1 MGYVLNADLETSL
14 GPTQELYVRVEGFT
28 FNKVTAQLSFQI
40 TYWIDRDHAIKFNKV
55 YLEEE
60 NKNAKGLIQNKVIYF
75 DDEESEG
82 KELELKQFYKVLVAN
97 EQEIEVPQY
106 EEQNVR
112 LEVPYI
118 SFDENGDENTKHR
131 EVIRKK
137 KVQVSTNIE
146 TRSVIDVK
154 AFNNIYGYCYAKLK
168 DYLSTFLPEEAI
180 VKV

>member
-1 MGYVLNADLETSL
+1 MGYVLKSDLETSL

-75 DDEESEG
+75 ENEESEG
-82 KELELKQFYKVLVAN
+82 KEMQLEQFNRVLVADK
-97 EQEIEVPQY
+97 QEIDVPVF
-106 EEQNVR
+106 EEQNVKI
-112 LEVPYI
+112 EVPYI
-118 SFDENGDENTKHR
+118 SFDENGEEVTKYR

-137 KVQVSTNIE
+137 KVQVGSNKE

-154 AFNNIYGYCYAKLK
+154 AFNTIYGYCYKKLK
-168 DYLSTFLPEEAI
+168 EYLSTFLPEKAI
-180 VKV
+180 

>member
-75 DDEESEG
+75 ENEESEG
-82 KELELKQFYKVLVAN
+82 KEMQLEQFNRVLVADK
-97 EQEIEVPQY
+97 QEIDVPVF
-106 EEQNVR
+106 EEQNVKI
-112 LEVPYI
+112 EVPYI
-118 SFDENGDENTKHR
+118 SFDENGEEVTKYR

-137 KVQVSTNIE
+137 KVQVGSNKE

-154 AFNNIYGYCYAKLK
+154 AFNNIYGYCYKKLK
-168 DYLSTFLPEEAI
+168 EYLSTFLPEEAI